1 MEDVAAQR
9 QEARAVADPDVR
21 AAPED
26 DAYGGAAVLLT
37 ARLDSVCP
45 GGDDGHAEEVR
56 VMDARRLR
64 RLATLVLTAT
74 VLLPAMLASAEQM
87 ASRAD
92 DTGLSRRA
100 DLVRVHEALS
110 GAEVAKALAAQ
121 GLSAGE
127 VERRLAQLSAEDLD
141 RLAANLEQ
149 IQAAGS
155 VPDYVWILLA
165 AFLAVSSLAIIF

>member
-1 MEDVAAQR
+1 
-9 QEARAVADPDVR
+9 
-21 AAPED
+21 
-26 DAYGGAAVLLT
+26 
-37 ARLDSVCP
+37 
-45 GGDDGHAEEVR
+45 
-56 VMDARRLR
+56 
-64 RLATLVLTAT
+64 VLTAI
-74 VLLPAMLASAEQM
+74 VLLPAMPASAERI

-92 DTGLSRRA
+92 DTGGARRA

-149 IQAAGS
+149 VQAAGN
-155 VPDYVWILLA
+155 VPNYVWILLA
-165 AFLAVSSLAIIF
+165 AFLAVSTLAIIF